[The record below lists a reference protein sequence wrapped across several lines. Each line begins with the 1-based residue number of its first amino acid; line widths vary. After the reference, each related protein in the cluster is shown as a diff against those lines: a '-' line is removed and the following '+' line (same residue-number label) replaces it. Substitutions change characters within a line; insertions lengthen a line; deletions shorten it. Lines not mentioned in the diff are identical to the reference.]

1 MGITSRDRA
10 CEMVET
16 YKEGK
21 KKNIYVQTEFI
32 EIYIIY
38 MLLYVAKIQNR
49 TSRYDDKDD
58 IIPFR
63 RLAQQEQRPRRTGI
77 TDE

>member
-32 EIYIIY
+32 EIYICYCMWQKFKTERADMTIRTT
-38 MLLYVAKIQNR
+38 LYP
-49 TSRYDDKDD
+49 S
-58 IIPFR
+58 
-63 RLAQQEQRPRRTGI
+63 EG
-77 TDE
+77 